1 MRHGLAFYLG
11 RRVAVDLEPGGIM
24 GKDENRSSG
33 KPQSVLFVCTGNI
46 FRSVAAE
53 YALKAGLGVSTSCVV
68 SSAGIDV
75 KPQSVHDW
83 VQTKLREKGADPTS
97 HVQRQLTQELVD
109 AADLVIAMGR
119 DHQVFVRKQFGRDV
133 PLFNQVCLG
142 HDQPILDVH
151 EAIPDWETDPER
163 ARAYVWSVIDV
174 IWATAPALLPRLH

>member
-1 MRHGLAFYLG
+1 LAFYAVS
-11 RRVAVDLEPGGIM
+11 RVAVDLQRGIM
-24 GKDENRSSG
+24 GKDENCSVG
-33 KPQSVLFVCTGNI
+33 KLQSVLFVCTGNI
-46 FRSVAAE
+46 FRSVTAE
-53 YALKAGLGVSTSCVV
+53 YALKARLGASTSCVV
-68 SSAGIDV
+68 SSAGIDA

-97 HVQRQLTQELVD
+97 HVQRQLTQEVVD

-174 IWATAPALLPRLH
+174 IWATAPALLSRLR

>member
-1 MRHGLAFYLG
+1 
-11 RRVAVDLEPGGIM
+11 M

-133 PLFNQVCLG
+133 PLFNQVCHG

>member
-1 MRHGLAFYLG
+1 
-11 RRVAVDLEPGGIM
+11 M
-24 GKDENRSSG
+24 GNDESRSNG

-53 YALKAGLGVSTSCVV
+53 YALKAGLGVDTSCSV
-68 SSAGIDV
+68 SSAGIAV

-83 VQTKLREKGADPTS
+83 VQTRLREKGADPTT
-97 HVQRQLTQELVD
+97 HVQRQLTRDLLG

-119 DHQVFVRKQFGRDV
+119 DHQIFVREQFGREV
-133 PLFNQVCLG
+133 PLFNQICLG

-151 EAIPDWETDPER
+151 EVILDWETDPER

-174 IWATAPALLPRLH
+174 IWATAPALLPHLR

>member
-1 MRHGLAFYLG
+1 
-11 RRVAVDLEPGGIM
+11 
-24 GKDENRSSG
+24 
-33 KPQSVLFVCTGNI
+33 
-46 FRSVAAE
+46 VAAE

>member
-1 MRHGLAFYLG
+1 
-11 RRVAVDLEPGGIM
+11 
-24 GKDENRSSG
+24 
-33 KPQSVLFVCTGNI
+33 
-46 FRSVAAE
+46 VAAE

-83 VQTKLREKGADPTS
+83 VQTKLRQKGADPTS

>member
-1 MRHGLAFYLG
+1 MRHGLAFYLV
-11 RRVAVDLEPGGIM
+11 RRVAVDLQSGGIM

-83 VQTKLREKGADPTS
+83 VQTKLRQKGADPTS

>member
-1 MRHGLAFYLG
+1 
-11 RRVAVDLEPGGIM
+11 M

-119 DHQVFVRKQFGRDV
+119 DHQVFLRKQFGRDV

>member
-1 MRHGLAFYLG
+1 
-11 RRVAVDLEPGGIM
+11 M

-53 YALKAGLGVSTSCVV
+53 YALKAGLGVGTSCVV

-142 HDQPILDVH
+142 HDQPILD
-151 EAIPDWETDPER
+151 R
-163 ARAYVWSVIDV
+163 ARSD
-174 IWATAPALLPRLH
+174 TGLGDRP

>member
-1 MRHGLAFYLG
+1 MRHGLAFYSLK
-11 RRVAVDLEPGGIM
+11 RAAVDLQPGRIM
-24 GKDENRSSG
+24 EKDGSRSSG

-53 YALKAGLGVSTSCVV
+53 YALKAGLGVGASCVV

-75 KPQSVHDW
+75 KPQSVHAW
-83 VQTKLREKGADPTS
+83 VHARLREKGADLTT
-97 HVQRQLTQELVD
+97 HVQRQLTRELVD

-119 DHQVFVRKQFGRDV
+119 DHQVFIREQFGRDA

-151 EAIPDWETDPER
+151 EAIPGWETDTER
-163 ARAYVWSVIDV
+163 ARAYVYTMIDV
-174 IWATAPALLPRLH
+174 IWATAPALLSHLR

>member
-1 MRHGLAFYLG
+1 MRHGLAFYLV
-11 RRVAVDLEPGGIM
+11 RRVAVDLQPGGIM

-109 AADLVIAMGR
+109 SADLVIAMGR

>member
-1 MRHGLAFYLG
+1 MRHGLAFYLV
-11 RRVAVDLEPGGIM
+11 RRVAVDLQPGGIM

-109 AADLVIAMGR
+109 VADLVIAMGR